1 MSNSIRAKIYIG
13 LLLLSVGLVLVR
25 QHVVKQGRERRIIST
40 ISEWREYGKPVV
52 VREAKKENVRE
63 YARFTI
69 SPESGTIASG
79 YVTRDIQ
86 EKLNQGQ
93 EVYLVDQG
101 TEPAGI
107 ITGVSGEMD
116 VDTGMFYIQ
125 VEVNEKFMTDD
136 GALTVVYVH
145 TNTYPDAIAVPNEI
159 LDIDN
164 EEFYVWKISEE
175 KALRV
180 KVEVAA
186 RNGYGA
192 IVTGGIEPG
201 DMVICSGQSQLEPE
215 DKVRIVPLKEKCEP
229 GTTGEAQL

>member
-1 MSNSIRAKIYIG
+1 MNNSVRTKIYTG
-13 LLLLSVGLVLVR
+13 LVLLSVVLVLVR
-25 QHVVKQGRERRIIST
+25 QQIVKHERQRQIVST
-40 ISEWREYGKPVV
+40 ISEWQEHGKPVI

-93 EVYLVDQG
+93 EVYLADQG
-101 TEPAGI
+101 TDPVGI
-107 ITGVSGEMD
+107 ITGVSEEMD
-116 VDTGMFYIQ
+116 MDTGMFYVQ

-145 TNTYPDAIAVPNEI
+145 TNTYPDAISVPNEI

-164 EEFYVWKISEE
+164 EEFYLWKISDG
-175 KALRV
+175 KAVQV
-180 KVEVAA
+180 KVETGA

-192 IVTGGIEPG
+192 IITAGLEPG
-201 DMVICSGQSQLEPE
+201 DQVICSGQSQIREG
-215 DKVRIVPLKEKCEP
+215 DKVKIVPVKEKCEP
-229 GTTGEAQL
+229 GATGDLQP